1 MSNRFK
7 NISVTLDDTSTIIK
21 LLSPFGSGAYSEVYS
36 TSNPEY
42 VAKII
47 SISDPRNTRVF
58 ASEKYAFLHLK
69 RHSNLVFSGGLAHFQ
84 LEGQS
89 FVAILL
95 QFCSAN
101 LINLLT
107 CFASR
112 DMPESMLLEIAL
124 QIANG
129 LKELHSANP
138 PITHRD
144 IKLENILVG
153 KDGLLKICDFG
164 SISNAIIRE
173 IDVSNRQSI
182 NEELESVTT
191 PNYRSPE
198 IVDLYS
204 GYEIGPKSD
213 LWAMGCVLYMLA
225 FKKPPFEGKLAIVN
239 CYYMI
244 PEGSVYTEN
253 FLGLLK
259 RLLTINPALRFSAQ
273 ETVGFLTGMGVTKN
287 RSFLEDLKA
296 FSNVKQGKIR
306 PSFIDTMKKHFNR
319 VTTKTKGWVLSALEE
334 NEEGP
339 KQKYVRYLIIKAW
352 QKPNKIGKFYSCLH
366 EILRKHQDSCVLV
379 LKSLLILHNY
389 FKKGP
394 PEVLTLNAKDISP
407 LDLLSKI
414 SSKWRQ
420 ISEGKMGSPKDKRR
434 TQYLSRLVFDYSE
447 LLKAKVRL
455 SLTHASFFEGNF
467 SLSPFFKTRTPLSF
481 QMIEDLLSYL
491 KKLCDFSAKLMIENS
506 LWKIQL
512 SLVISII
519 DEAWC
524 LLSLLAFLIFAL
536 KSSTNYIDD
545 FVHGEKLKEKIFEFE
560 GEFEDGFRSMKAF
573 FKKCKNLGEV
583 QKDLVPELKE
593 EVIEIIRGVK
603 VLEKQAGKYN
613 MVKDLN
619 NTRVIVNMKLPIS
632 YGITAKSA
640 PIEKMIGNI
649 LNEIYFK
656 LI

>member
-7 NISVTLDDTSTIIK
+7 NISITLDDTSTIIQIK
-21 LLSPFGSGAYSEVYS
+21 SHIASGAYSELYS
-36 TSNPEY
+36 TSNSDY

-47 SISDPRNTRVF
+47 SVSDPRNTRVL

-69 RHSNLVFSGGLAHFQ
+69 RHTNLVFSGGLAHFQ

-95 QFCSAN
+95 QSCLMDLF
-101 LINLLT
+101 T
-107 CFASR
+107 CFISR
-112 DMPESMLLEIAL
+112 DMPESVLLEIAL

-144 IKLENILVG
+144 IKPENILIG
-153 KDGLLKICDFG
+153 RDGLLKICDFG

-173 IDVSNRQSI
+173 IDSSNRQNI

-191 PNYRSPE
+191 PSYRSPE

-213 LWAMGCVLYMLA
+213 LWALGCLLFLLA
-225 FKKPPFEGKLAIVN
+225 FKKFPFEGKLAIIN
-239 CYYMI
+239 CHYMI
-244 PEGSVYTEN
+244 PKESVYTEN

-259 RLLTINPALRFSAQ
+259 RLLTINPALRFSAH
-273 ETVGFLTGMGVTKN
+273 EVVGLLTGMGVAKN

-296 FSNVKQGKIR
+296 SSNAKQDKIR
-306 PSFIDTMKKHFNR
+306 PSMKETLGKYYNR
-319 VTTKTKGWVLSALEE
+319 VVTKTKGWVASALET
-334 NEEGP
+334 NEEAP

-366 EILRKHQDSCVLV
+366 EILRRNQDSCVTV
-379 LKSLLILHNY
+379 LKSLIVLHNY

-394 PEVLTLNAKDISP
+394 SEVLTLNAKDISP

-414 SSKWRQ
+414 SSKWHQ
-420 ISEGKMGSPKDKRR
+420 ISEGKLGSPKNKLR
-434 TQYLSRLVFDYSE
+434 TKYLSRLIFDYSE

-481 QMIEDLLSYL
+481 QMIEDLLIYL
-491 KKLCDFSAKLMIENS
+491 RKMCDFSSKLLIENS

-512 SLVISII
+512 CLVMSII

-524 LLSLLAFLIFAL
+524 LLSLLTFLIFAL

-545 FVHGEKLKEKIFEFE
+545 FVYSEKLQQKIFEFV

-573 FKKCKNLGEV
+573 FRKCKNLGEI

-593 EVIEIIRGVK
+593 EVIEIIKGVK
-603 VLEKQAGKYN
+603 MLEKQDGKYN
-613 MVKDLN
+613 MFKDLN
-619 NTRVIVNMKLPIS
+619 NTRVIFNMKLPIS
-632 YGITAKSA
+632 YGLTAKSA
-640 PIEKMIGNI
+640 PIEKMIGRQ
-649 LNEIYFK
+649 
-656 LI
+656 